1 MRIVRVA
8 VTVAFATFFLIGT
21 PEHSAAEPKMALIDG
36 GSYPIGSGEGTASA
50 RPPHRVS
57 LAPFLI
63 DVFEVTNVQFAAFL
77 DTLEVAA
84 KRDIRAGELRPDDV
98 TGPDADRLWGGSGG
112 NDRAYIEMDDTDARI
127 GIIDS
132 RLAPEPGFAN
142 HPVSESTWPGAVVYC
157 AWRGARLPTEA
168 EWEASARGKEGRTYP
183 WGEAPPTPELAVF
196 GRGRGETDP
205 VGSHP
210 KGATPEGVLDLSG
223 NEAEWT
229 SSLSS
234 PIPTMRMTVVKIS
247 LPWVSVSHA
256 AAITYSTL
264 RPADSR
270 ATSATASPATPV
282 EATGTS
288 AFGAPRT
295 QVRLFWGFGL
305 SLIYEHRMPQ
315 ESLVVFDIETIT
327 DNDHHDGDG
336 FTHEHRSEF
345 AC

>member
-21 PEHSAAEPKMALIDG
+21 PEHSAAEPKMTLIDG
-36 GSYPIGSGEGTASA
+36 GSYPIGSAEGTASA

-63 DVFEVTNVQFAAFL
+63 DVFEVTNAQFAAFL

-84 KRDIRAGELRPDDV
+84 KRDVRAGELRPDDV
-98 TGPDADRLWGGSGG
+98 TGPDADRLWGGSSG

-127 GIIDS
+127 GIIDG

-142 HPVSESTWPGAVVYC
+142 HPVSESTWPGAVAYC

-183 WGEAPPTPELAVF
+183 WGAAPPTPELAVF

-229 SSLSS
+229 ASLFK
-234 PIPTMRMTVVKIS
+234 PYPYNAHDGR
-247 LPWVSVSHA
+247 
-256 AAITYSTL
+256 
-264 RPADSR
+264 
-270 ATSATASPATPV
+270 
-282 EATGTS
+282 EN
-288 AFGAPRT
+288 
-295 QVRLFWGFGL
+295 
-305 SLIYEHRMPQ
+305 
-315 ESLVVFDIETIT
+315 LVALGERVTRGGDHVFDVAAGRLT
-327 DNDHHDGDG
+327 GYFRDG
-336 FTHEHRSEF
+336 FSRNPRRGHRHIGFRCAKDAS
-345 AC
+345 